1 MIHFF
6 GDIAT
11 KVFTVH
17 TAQEINPTDI
27 DKLSWLFG
35 NKPKIDAESVDAFFI
50 GPRAAMVT
58 PWSTNATE
66 ITQNMGISGIIRI
79 EEFKTTSKENT
90 DFDPMLFQMYEP

>member
-6 GDIAT
+6 GNIAT
-11 KVFTVH
+11 KVFAVQ

-27 DKLSWLFG
+27 EKLTWLFACPELVSG
-35 NKPKIDAESVDAFFI
+35 ATQKPLASLDAFFI

-66 ITQNMGISGIIRI
+66 ITQNMGIS
-79 EEFKTTSKENT
+79 
-90 DFDPMLFQMYEP
+90 LA